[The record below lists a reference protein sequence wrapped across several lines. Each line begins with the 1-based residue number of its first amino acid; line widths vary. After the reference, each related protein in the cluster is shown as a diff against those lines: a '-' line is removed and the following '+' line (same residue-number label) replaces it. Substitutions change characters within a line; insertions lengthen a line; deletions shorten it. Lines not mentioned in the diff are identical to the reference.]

1 MRIDL
6 HIHTSDYSTDSNL
19 APDELITLARQS
31 GLDGIVLT
39 EHDRIWPWEEVA
51 LLARAMDFIV
61 IPAVEVTTDLGHV
74 LAFGLRELAP
84 GATSART
91 LRQHCDDEGALMYL
105 AHPARGG
112 SVRLRPE
119 ELIDIFDG
127 VEGINGSDGALQN
140 QASARAGRNC
150 RLPAIAGSDSHA
162 RHEVGLAATEF
173 PNAVRSL
180 DELLDA
186 LRTGDY
192 NGISL

>member
-6 HIHTSDYSTDSNL
+6 HIHTSDFSYDSNV
-19 APDELITLARQS
+19 APDELITLARES

-39 EHDRIWPWEEVA
+39 EHDRIWPWEEVE
-51 LLARAMDFIV
+51 LLARAMDFVV

-105 AHPARGG
+105 AHPSRGG

-119 ELIDIFDG
+119 EMVELFDG
-127 VEGINGSDGALQN
+127 VEGINGSDGTLQN

-150 RLPAIAGSDSHA
+150 RLPAIAGSDTHA

-173 PNAVRSL
+173 PHSVRSL
-180 DELLDA
+180 DDLLSA
-186 LRTGDY
+186 LRAGDY
-192 NGISL
+192 RGVNL